1 METRMAAHAFWERG
15 ERPAYYPH
23 PLANNHNEQTI
34 QSAFGYGLYGSGFQ
48 KNKQNIIGTATTTT
62 TTTTSPFDYPR
73 SGGWGQPTIKP
84 QQMELVPPQPGV
96 PNNSQ
101 GAR

>member
-1 METRMAAHAFWERG
+1 MAAHAFWERG

-34 QSAFGYGLYGSGFQ
+34 QTTLAFGYGLDGSGFQ
-48 KNKQNIIGTATTTT
+48 KNKQNIVGTATTTTT

>member
-96 PNNSQ
+96 PNNS
-101 GAR
+101 GVR

>member
-1 METRMAAHAFWERG
+1 MAAHAFWERG

-34 QSAFGYGLYGSGFQ
+34 QSAFGYGLDGSGFQ
-48 KNKQNIIGTATTTT
+48 KNKQNISTTTT
-62 TTTTSPFDYPR
+62 TTMGMGMGMGGSPFDYPR